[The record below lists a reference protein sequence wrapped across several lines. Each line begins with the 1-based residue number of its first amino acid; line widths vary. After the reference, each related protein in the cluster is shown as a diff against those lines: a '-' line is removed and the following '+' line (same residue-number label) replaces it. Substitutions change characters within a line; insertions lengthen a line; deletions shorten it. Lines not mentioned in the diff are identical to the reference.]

1 MTATRRHASDC
12 SPRRASI
19 MVLVMAI
26 LSILF
31 VTGITFLTTV
41 NFDAKMIKQEERA
54 RTSRTDVELS
64 ARLIDKS
71 LLAGLIDALREERE
85 KAG

>member
-1 MTATRRHASDC
+1 
-12 SPRRASI
+12 

-31 VTGITFLTTV
+31 VTGVTFLATV

-54 RTSRTDVELS
+54 RTSRTDVELT
-64 ARLIDKS
+64 
-71 LLAGLIDALREERE
+71 GLRP
-85 KAG
+85 